1 MDIISGKPVDSVKQI
16 DSVKPLDPKK
26 YTLDKSGNIRA
37 DFLFSYWILLWFI
50 IYYFIGPLN
59 SKIVQ
64 FVKYNMNPAIGLGFA
79 LLENIITFIFI
90 IRSHFEWWFFFIFL
104 FMMLSIKFLPL
115 YLLRN
120 AKIHFIPNA
129 ISLSVIFV
137 IYNIH
142 LYANDTNVYEVYDKT
157 IQSFKAGN
165 HKTPLFILVHKLF
178 ALFDVKSE

>member
-1 MDIISGKPVDSVKQI
+1 
-16 DSVKPLDPKK
+16 
-26 YTLDKSGNIRA
+26 
-37 DFLFSYWILLWFI
+37 
-50 IYYFIGPLN
+50 
-59 SKIVQ
+59 
-64 FVKYNMNPAIGLGFA
+64 
-79 LLENIITFIFI
+79 
-90 IRSHFEWWFFFIFL
+90 
-104 FMMLSIKFLPL
+104 MMLSIKFLPL